1 MKKKIVTVL
10 LTAALGSSMLAGQ
23 AVMAAETTIK
33 TTETTTATET
43 ADAEKVTEEKT
54 IGVKPEKDTEGVFS
68 MKLKN
73 LTGKAITEVTVKN
86 EKDEKYPDNFL
97 EKDDKF
103 AADEERTLWFDPNAS
118 KEAEE
123 TADAADAKETD
134 SKTSEETE
142 IPKYDMQITFEDA
155 TTAVLHTLPFG
166 DTEEA
171 ELHLEGEI
179 AYLVFDSTSLKKS
192 INTKETEQAL
202 APKPTEAPVQQS
214 SSQTQDY
221 SYNESYDY
229 DYSYDYDDSYDGSY
243 DNDDYDD
250 SGASDDGG
258 SDGGCLDD
266 ALLN

>member
-1 MKKKIVTVL
+1 
-10 LTAALGSSMLAGQ
+10 
-23 AVMAAETTIK
+23 
-33 TTETTTATET
+33 
-43 ADAEKVTEEKT
+43 
-54 IGVKPEKDTEGVFS
+54 
-68 MKLKN
+68 
-73 LTGKAITEVTVKN
+73 
-86 EKDEKYPDNFL
+86 
-97 EKDDKF
+97 
-103 AADEERTLWFDPNAS
+103 
-118 KEAEE
+118 
-123 TADAADAKETD
+123 
-134 SKTSEETE
+134 
-142 IPKYDMQITFEDA
+142 MQITFEDA

-221 SYNESYDY
+221 SYNESYDDSYDY

-258 SDGGCLDD
+258 SDDGCLDD